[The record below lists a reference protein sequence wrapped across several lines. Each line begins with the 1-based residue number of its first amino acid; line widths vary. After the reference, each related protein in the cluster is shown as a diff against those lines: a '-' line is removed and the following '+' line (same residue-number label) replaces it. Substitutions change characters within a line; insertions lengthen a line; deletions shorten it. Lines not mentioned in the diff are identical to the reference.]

1 MNKAVPMM
9 CGLVALL
16 LPAMASAY
24 VGPGAG
30 ITMLGALWGVFVAIL
45 AALGAVLYWPI
56 RSVIRKRRKR
66 LAAETESVI
75 NAASEESLA
84 HTGSDEPSG
93 DERGD

>member
-1 MNKAVPMM
+1 MNKSILMM
-9 CGLVALL
+9 CGLVASL

-30 ITMLGALWGVFVAIL
+30 ITMLGALWGVFLAIL

-66 LAAETESVI
+66 LAAKTEPVTI
-75 NAASEESLA
+75 AAGEESLA
-84 HTGSDEPSG
+84 HAGNDEPSG